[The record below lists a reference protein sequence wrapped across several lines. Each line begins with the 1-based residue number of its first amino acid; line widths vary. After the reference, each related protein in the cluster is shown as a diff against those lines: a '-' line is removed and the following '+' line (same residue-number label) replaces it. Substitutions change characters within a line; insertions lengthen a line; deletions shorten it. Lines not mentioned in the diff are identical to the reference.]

1 MPAIHLRL
9 GTRNRTLR
17 IVSAIF
23 ALLAVL
29 PWLSALLAG
38 SAYTRHLATV
48 ISELYGF
55 QCHQRAARAFTFSG
69 QILPICARCTG
80 IYAGLG
86 LSIWVSRPRLRPGS
100 YKAWFLIGAIVI
112 ALDVAT
118 ELVALRPASAWFR
131 AATGAFLSF
140 PIALAILQTLGS
152 HRNRS

>member
-1 MPAIHLRL
+1 MPTTRSRL
-9 GTRNRTLR
+9 VTRNRALR
-17 IVSAIF
+17 IVRAIF
-23 ALLAVL
+23 ALLALL
-29 PWLSALLAG
+29 PWLASLMAG
-38 SAYTRHLATV
+38 SPSTQPLATV
-48 ISELYGF
+48 TSEFYGF
-55 QCHQRAARAFTFSG
+55 QCHQRTERAFTILG
-69 QILPICARCTG
+69 QSLPICARCTG

-86 LSIWVSRPRLRPGS
+86 LSILVSRPRLRPSS

-118 ELVALRPASAWFR
+118 ELVALRPPSAWFR